1 VRRAFG
7 ILLLL
12 LFSLPLIA
20 PALASAPDD
29 AQLPACCR
37 RDGKHHCA
45 MNMES
50 GSIPSSF
57 HVVSARCPYSPF
69 THGPLMPQHAFA
81 APADSGFTSLPPEPE
96 PSSAK
101 LKPATASPPIA
112 ARHKRG
118 PPQKLAL

>member
-1 VRRAFG
+1 VRRAFA

-12 LFSLPLIA
+12 LFSAPLIA
-20 PALASAPDD
+20 PALAFPPDNS
-29 AQLPACCR
+29 QLPACCR

-45 MNMES
+45 MTMEV

-57 HVVSARCPYSPF
+57 HVVSERCPYSPF

-81 APADSGFTSLPPEPE
+81 APADSTFSPASGPAAIAREAE
-96 PSSAK
+96 AGYRISADRN
-101 LKPATASPPIA
+101 
-112 ARHKRG
+112 RHKRG